1 MPSGWPHWGNGSCLT
16 FELLT
21 SCPKAQ
27 GWPPN
32 SKLEEGPCCE
42 QGSVLNGEGLNNRFY
57 AWFLYCAQ
65 VWPHCLQS
73 SLFCYTIVIFPNWW
87 GHVWLALKEDFF
99 YHSHLSFSWS
109 VSGMASVKCAGYQA
123 GSIPRIPR
131 VVQHTEFLW
140 HFIPCG
146 LRGVWLIVMQGNTV
160 VAFLW
165 AGEKNGMAPNRVKR
179 CGKCGVGLVFKVRM
193 WQRHS

>member
-99 YHSHLSFSWS
+99 LPLPPALFLISKWHGFCEMCRLPSWEYS
-109 VSGMASVKCAGYQA
+109 QDS
-123 GSIPRIPR
+123 
-131 VVQHTEFLW
+131 
-140 HFIPCG
+140 PCG
-146 LRGVWLIVMQGNTV
+146 SAYWVSVTLYPMWIEGCV
-160 VAFLW
+160 VDCNARKRSCCIPLSW
-165 AGEKNGMAPNRVKR
+165 RKEWNGTK
-179 CGKCGVGLVFKVRM
+179 
-193 WQRHS
+193 